1 MFAKALAA
9 VARSGVRAVA
19 APSSH
24 SVAPA
29 AVRCFSMV
37 TVPFDGNDPDFV
49 VSLERQHRQPSK
61 CVQSL
66 TPGPLASPCCR
77 SFHVK
82 RRAPTT
88 T

>member
-49 VSLERQHRQPSK
+49 VSLERHPAPDSR
-61 CVQSL
+61 
-66 TPGPLASPCCR
+66 ASVCNR
-77 SFHVK
+77 
-82 RRAPTT
+82 
-88 T
+88 